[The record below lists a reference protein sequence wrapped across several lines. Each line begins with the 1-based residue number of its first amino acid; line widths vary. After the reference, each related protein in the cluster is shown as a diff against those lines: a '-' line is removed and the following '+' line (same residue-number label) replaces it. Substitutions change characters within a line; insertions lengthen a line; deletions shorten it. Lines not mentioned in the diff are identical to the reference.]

1 MQVNDSLTGA
11 GGGRIA
17 VSEGRIY
24 VIYRGGGILFR
35 RYAGGEWWPP
45 VCLNDTVTQHYLGSH
60 DITVGGSGYVYVSW
74 FEDGE
79 IYHGTYGRVSVDD
92 GETFSERFVIVDRNE
107 IFQGGGGKLSAVGE
121 DLYVVFAAR
130 PDSTFGHAYYLHG
143 RVYGVEEGGSG
154 RVPGEGISLDY
165 GGGGVWYTLSRG
177 GEVDIGLYNVAGGL
191 VGRLFH
197 GYSPGGRHFLP
208 LPRDLA
214 SGVYVLRLRTPY
226 SVMKRK
232 IIWSR

>member
-1 MQVNDSLTGA
+1 MN
-11 GGGRIA
+11 
-17 VSEGRIY
+17 
-24 VIYRGGGILFR
+24 R
-35 RYAGGEWWPP
+35 RVGSHA
-45 VCLNDTVTQHYLGSH
+45 NLGSH

-92 GETFSERFVIVDRNE
+92 GETFSERFVMFDMERACKARLGARNKE
-107 IFQGGGGKLSAVGE
+107 LYAV
-121 DLYVVFAAR
+121 FMWR
-130 PDSTFGHAYYLHG
+130 PDTTPTGAYFIKG
-143 RVYGVEEGGSG
+143 QVYGLEEGGSG
-154 RVPGEGISLDY
+154 WAPGEGISLDY

-197 GYSPGGRHFLP
+197 GYSPEGRHFLP

-226 SVMKRK
+226 GVSGHKFTWR
-232 IIWSR
+232 R